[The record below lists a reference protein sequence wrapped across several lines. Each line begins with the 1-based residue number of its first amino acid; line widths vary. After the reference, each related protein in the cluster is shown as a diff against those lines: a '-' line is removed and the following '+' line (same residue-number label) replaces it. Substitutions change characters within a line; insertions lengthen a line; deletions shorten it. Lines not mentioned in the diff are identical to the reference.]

1 MRRPLLALALIAL
14 AVPTARADDR
24 DTAATIA
31 RDLSALQNPDGGFAS
46 RPGGPSSLGATS
58 NALRVLSYVGGAARD
73 VEAAGRYILTCRDEQ
88 KLFLPGPGGKPSP
101 GTTATGLMAMGAAR
115 VVDPATVD
123 AAIKSLGTDAKSY
136 EDIRISVAGLEAVGA
151 TSPDFPRWI
160 EQINAD
166 RNPDGTWGSGPS
178 KAFDT
183 GGRAVA
189 LLRMGVDPGDR
200 RDAILATL
208 RAGQNADGGWSGT
221 GSTSELGATYRVMRG
236 FWMLRA
242 VPDLGRLRAYL
253 DAHRRPDGYASKPG
267 ADDAGGTY
275 FCTVMLK
282 WLRWLAVDPRSAATP
297 VGFVALADGKS
308 LDGWEGDTSLWSAKD
323 GMIVGR
329 SPGIKRNEFLATT
342 KSYRDFFLEFS
353 FKLTGPDDANS
364 GVQFRSV
371 RVDGGEMSGYQ
382 ADIGQGYWGCLYD
395 ESRRKKIIAPA
406 AEKAKAAVKPGEWN
420 KYSLRVMGNHITMT
434 LNGVGSFD
442 YREEDPGI
450 ARDGKIALQIHAGGP
465 MEIAFK
471 GLVIQELPTPAA
483 DDAMTPGFHLRTIE
497 TPTGPR
503 KYGLYLPTAYDG
515 KRRFP
520 VALFLHGSGE
530 RGIDGEA
537 SSQVGLG
544 AAIANHPRD
553 YPLIAVFPQ
562 ARQTW
567 AAGSDDAKYALMC
580 LDETVK
586 SCAVEPDRVIL
597 TGISMGG
604 FGSWEVGSAEPG
616 RFSAIAPV
624 CGFGDPAKTLALKG
638 KPVWTL
644 LGDADNARIVDGTR
658 AIVAALK
665 AAGGA
670 PRLTEYP
677 GVGHNSWDRAYNNF
691 DLIEWMLAQKRP

>member
-1 MRRPLLALALIAL
+1 MRRPLLVLAILAL
-14 AVPTARADDR
+14 AVPTARADAR
-24 DTAATIA
+24 NPFAAIA
-31 RDLSALQNPDGGFAS
+31 RDLAALQNPDGGFAS
-46 RPGGPSSLGATS
+46 QPGGPSSLGATS
-58 NALRVLSYVGGAARD
+58 SALRVLANVGGAATD
-73 VEAAGRYILTCRDEQ
+73 IEAAGRYIMTCRDASGVFVPE
-88 KLFLPGPGGKPSP
+88 PGGKHAA
-101 GTTATGLMAMGAAR
+101 GTTANGLMGMAAAR
-115 VVDPATVD
+115 FVDRPTVD
-123 AAIKSLGTDAKSY
+123 AAIKSLSADAKSY
-136 EDIRISVAGLEAVGA
+136 EDIRIAVAGLEAVKA

-166 RNPDGTWGSGPS
+166 RNPDGTWGSGSS

-189 LLRMGVDPGDR
+189 LLRMGVNLGDQR
-200 RDAILATL
+200 EAILSAL
-208 RAGQNADGGWSGT
+208 RAGQNPDGGWSKGDGASDL
-221 GSTSELGATYRVMRG
+221 GSTYRVMRC

-242 VPDLGRLRAYL
+242 VPDLDRLHAYI
-253 DAHRRPDGYASKPG
+253 DAHRGPDGYSTKPG
-267 ADDAGGTY
+267 AADVGGTY
-275 FCTVMLK
+275 SATIMLK
-282 WLRWLAVDPRSAATP
+282 WLRWLAVDPRSATTP
-297 VGFVALADGKS
+297 IGFVAMTDGKS
-308 LDGWEGDTSLWSAKD
+308 LEGWEGETSLWSAKD
-323 GMIVGR
+323 GMIVGK

-342 KSYRDFFLEFS
+342 RSYRDFFLEFS
-353 FKLTGPDDANS
+353 FKLTGSDASNS

-371 RVDGGEMSGYQ
+371 RVEGGEMSGYQ
-382 ADIGQGYWGCLYD
+382 ADIGQDYWGCLYD
-395 ESRRKKIIAPA
+395 ESRRNKIMAPA
-406 AEKAKAAVKPGEWN
+406 SEKAKAAVKPGDWN
-420 KYSLRVMGNHITMT
+420 RYSLRVMGNHITESV
-434 LNGVGSFD
+434 NGVGSFD
-442 YREEDPGI
+442 YREDDPAI

-471 GLVIQELPTPAA
+471 NLVIQELPVPAP
-483 DDAMTPGFHLRTIE
+483 DSAMTPGFHLKTIE

-530 RGIDGEA
+530 RGTDGEA

-544 AAIANHPRD
+544 AAINAHPED

-567 AAGSDDAKYALMC
+567 AAGSEDAKAALMA
-580 LDETVK
+580 LDETLK
-586 SCAVEPDRVIL
+586 TCAVEPDRVIL

-616 RFSAIAPV
+616 RFAAVAPV
-624 CGFGDPAKTLALKG
+624 CGFGDPQKTLALKD

-644 LGDADNARIVDGTR
+644 LGDADNARIVGGTR

-665 AAGGA
+665 EAGGS

-677 GVGHNSWDRAYNNF
+677 GVGHNSWDRAYNNH
-691 DLIEWMLAQKRP
+691 DLIEWMLAQKNR